1 MQQETVTQQ
10 RQRRTIMSIG
20 LQIYTIIHVLL
31 SLAGIGS
38 GFAVFYGLLTDKR
51 LEAWTRFFL
60 VTTAATSV
68 TGFFFPVHRFLPSH
82 ALGIT
87 SRSVLVVATAARY
100 RHCLAGAW
108 RWLYVVGAVAALYL
122 NVLVLIVQ
130 SFAKIAALKDLPP
143 SSPAFVQLT
152 VLTLFIFGGVL
163 AARRFRGLSVQP
175 SESLPAVVQVKN

>member
-1 MQQETVTQQ
+1 
-10 RQRRTIMSIG
+10 MSIG
-20 LQIYTIIHVLL
+20 LQIYTLFHVVL
-31 SLAGIGS
+31 SLTGIGS

-68 TGFFFPVHRFLPSH
+68 TGFFFPVDRFLPSH

-87 SRSVLVVATAARY
+87 SLLILAVATVARY
-100 RHCLAGAW
+100 RHSLAAAW

-130 SFAKIAALKDLPP
+130 SFGKVPALKNLPP

-152 VLTLFIFGGVL
+152 VLLLFIVGGVL
-163 AARRFRGLSVQP
+163 AVRRFRGLSVQP
-175 SESLPAVVQVKN
+175 S

>member
-1 MQQETVTQQ
+1 
-10 RQRRTIMSIG
+10 MSIG
-20 LQIYTIIHVLL
+20 LQIYTIIHVVL

-38 GFAVFYGLLTDKR
+38 GFAVFYGLLTGNR

-68 TGFFFPVHRFLPSH
+68 TGFFFPVDRFLPSH

-87 SRSVLVVATAARY
+87 SLLVLALATAALY
-100 RHCLAGAW
+100 RHGLAGAW

-130 SFAKIAALKDLPP
+130 SFEKVPALKALPP

-152 VLTLFIFGGVL
+152 VLAFFIVGGVL
-163 AARRFRGLSVQP
+163 AVRRFRGLSVQP
-175 SESLPAVVQVKN
+175 S

>member
-1 MQQETVTQQ
+1 
-10 RQRRTIMSIG
+10 MSIG
-20 LQIYTIIHVLL
+20 LQLYTIIHFAL

-68 TGFFFPVHRFLPSH
+68 TGFFFPVDRFLPSH
-82 ALGIT
+82 ALGVT
-87 SRSVLVVATAARY
+87 SLLVLAVATAARY
-100 RHCLAGAW
+100 RHGLAGTW

-130 SFAKIAALKDLPP
+130 SFGKALPP
-143 SSPAFVQLT
+143 SSPALVQLT
-152 VLTLFIFGGVL
+152 VLTLFIVGGVL
-163 AARRFRGLSVQP
+163 AERRFRGLSVQP
-175 SESLPAVVQVKN
+175 S

>member
-1 MQQETVTQQ
+1 MITTL
-10 RQRRTIMSIG
+10 SIG
-20 LQIYTIIHVLL
+20 LQIYTTIHVVL

-68 TGFFFPVHRFLPSH
+68 TGFFFPVDRFLPSH
-82 ALGIT
+82 ALGVT
-87 SRSVLVVATAARY
+87 SLLVLAVATAARY
-100 RHCLAGAW
+100 RHGLAGAW

-130 SFAKIAALKDLPP
+130 SFGKVPALKALPP
-143 SSPAFVQLT
+143 GSPAVVQLT
-152 VLTLFIFGGVL
+152 VLTLFIVGGVL
-163 AARRFRGLSVQP
+163 AVRRFRGLSVQP
-175 SESLPAVVQVKN
+175 S

>member
-1 MQQETVTQQ
+1 
-10 RQRRTIMSIG
+10 MSIG
-20 LQIYTIIHVLL
+20 LQIYTIIHVVL

-68 TGFFFPVHRFLPSH
+68 TGFLFPVDRFLPSH

-87 SRSVLVVATAARY
+87 SLLVLALATAALY
-100 RHCLAGAW
+100 RHGLAGAW
-108 RWLYVVGAVAALYL
+108 RWLYVVGSVAALYL

-130 SFAKIAALKDLPP
+130 SFEKVPALKALPP

-152 VLTLFIFGGVL
+152 VLAFFIVGGVL
-163 AARRFRGLSVQP
+163 AVRRFRGLSVQP
-175 SESLPAVVQVKN
+175 S

>member
-1 MQQETVTQQ
+1 
-10 RQRRTIMSIG
+10 MSIG
-20 LQIYTIIHVLL
+20 LQIYTIIHVVL

-38 GFAVFYGLLTDKR
+38 GFVVFYGLLTGKR

-68 TGFFFPVHRFLPSH
+68 TGFFFPVDRFLPSH

-87 SRSVLVVATAARY
+87 SLLVLALATAALY
-100 RHCLAGAW
+100 RHGLAGAW
-108 RWLYVVGAVAALYL
+108 RWLYVVGSVAALYL

-130 SFAKIAALKDLPP
+130 SFEKVPALKALPP

-152 VLTLFIFGGVL
+152 VLALFIVGGVV
-163 AARRFRGLSVQP
+163 AVRRFRGLSVQP
-175 SESLPAVVQVKN
+175 S